1 MVEIR
6 EKKTTTITE
15 MKLVDIKCDICDKS
29 IQELGYET
37 LEMEISIKEGVN
49 YGSDGAYGTETEVDL
64 CSDCFKNKLLVWLKE
79 EHNVNPRVREYNY

>member
-6 EKKTTTITE
+6 ETRTKTITE
-15 MKLVDIKCDICDKS
+15 TITVDTKCDICDKS
-29 IQELGYET
+29 IQESLYET

-49 YGSDGAYGTETEVDL
+49 YGSDGAHGTETEVDL

-79 EHNVNPRVREYNY
+79 EHNVNPRVREYDY